1 MRHAGTRDAL
11 LGVFLCLGI
20 LAFNVGFVSARYGL
34 VHKAK
39 QVKETDQWRYINM
52 ARHPDGHHP
61 LARESTYCWRVFV
74 PRTAN
79 LLMRAG
85 LSENLSFWLI
95 TNLFLFGFLLVMWIY
110 LRDLGFALVFRV
122 TGLLLLGLTQGAVR
136 WYEYQYWM
144 TDPPALFLIALALLF
159 IHRGWH
165 AALYPPSILAA
176 FVRESYVAVYP
187 YYFIR
192 LWRTGSFLE
201 ALRRTATLAL
211 VPVIILVALRVLI
224 VPDQPDDLVGEV
236 GEMIAFR
243 LRHIAEQPYIF
254 TVGAWGVLFPL
265 LLLFPARLPGLVRRH
280 PEDAFL
286 TLFFVSLC
294 LVANNTERELAYA
307 LPAVLPAGLHFLRA
321 FVVES
326 RLPAVPVAAAVVF
339 MQVLFYLEQEFGAPG
354 MSIHQPTSLRLA
366 AAMAVFWIV
375 AQALLVRGGRLGPS
389 SAIRP
394 RVGV

>member
-11 LGVFLCLGI
+11 LGAFLCLGI

-74 PRTAN
+74 PRTVHY
-79 LLMRAG
+79 LVRAG

-95 TNLFLFGFLLVMWIY
+95 TNVFLFGFLLVTWFY
-110 LRDLGFALVFRV
+110 LRDLGFATVFRV

-159 IHRGWH
+159 IHRGGH

-201 ALRRTATLAL
+201 AVRRTAMLAV
-211 VPVIILVALRVLI
+211 VPVIILVALRILI
-224 VPDQPDDLVGEV
+224 VPDQPDDLVREI

-243 LRHIAEQPYIF
+243 LRHIDDQPYLF

-307 LPAVLPAGLHFLRA
+307 LPAVLPAALYLLRA
-321 FVVES
+321 FTVES

-375 AQALLVRGGRLGPS
+375 AQALLVRGRRIGPS
-389 SAIRP
+389 PAMATADED
-394 RVGV
+394 